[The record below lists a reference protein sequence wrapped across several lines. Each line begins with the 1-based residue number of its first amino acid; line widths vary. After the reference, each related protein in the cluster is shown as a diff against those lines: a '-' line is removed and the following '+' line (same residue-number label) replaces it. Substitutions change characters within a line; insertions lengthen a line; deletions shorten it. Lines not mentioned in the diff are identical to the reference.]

1 MAINEWKVSE
11 PVLLGAESE
20 KKNQTILDLKGL
32 FLRQICNGSQGG
44 NYQPNCMSSK
54 SIKNLNITSNLTCV
68 CLHVEL
74 LVPTQSDIYFKTNW
88 ILSHSHTHKTQPL
101 FS

>member
-20 KKNQTILDLKGL
+20 KNQTILDLQGL

-44 NYQPNCMSSK
+44 SYQPNCMSSK
-54 SIKNLNITSNLTCV
+54 SIKNLNITSNLTYV
-68 CLHVEL
+68 CLHEEL
-74 LVPTQSDIYFKTNW
+74 LVPTQSDTYFKTNW
-88 ILSHSHTHKTQPL
+88 ILS
-101 FS
+101 